1 MNRKIRI
8 KVVNSDKASTYFTLN
23 IKYESIEN
31 KLAYMKMYVEE
42 SSEYLEIDSEELKKA
57 NQNMKNKL
65 PKRITFY

>member
-8 KVVNSDKASTYFTLN
+8 KVINSDKASTYFTSN
-23 IKYESIEN
+23 IKYKSIEN

-42 SSEYLEIDSEELKKA
+42 SSEYLEIDVEELKKA

-65 PKRITFY
+65 PKRITFL

>member
-8 KVVNSDKASTYFTLN
+8 KVVNSDKASTYFTSN